1 VPEDRR
7 LLEMMYREFKM
18 HGLDIIDE
26 VERERFKA
34 IQERICS
41 VAAEFLK
48 IRTGKHFAL
57 VELIFNEGK
66 NSCYFQRD
74 TC

>member
-1 VPEDRR
+1 M
-7 LLEMMYREFKM
+7 LEMMYREFKM

-57 VELIFNEGK
+57 VELIL
-66 NSCYFQRD
+66 D
-74 TC
+74 

>member
-1 VPEDRR
+1 MPEDRR

-57 VELIFNEGK
+57 VELILDEGK